1 MARIWLEFSKGN
13 LLSVTLV
20 PLGYALYHFL
30 NHSTCQTKI
39 WGLNGLEPWSSG
51 YGRRLTFQRSWVRI
65 PAPDIGWTWLLRK
78 KGKKEIN
85 KKAIELKKY
94 EFIVKERKRRKKVRY
109 KASVIGLKSSIIF
122 EMPSLT
128 LLHDGWSHRIK
139 INVKRLMLDQ
149 AKAAKC
155 NNVAFWPWNWKIC
168 CTFSRK
174 VK

>member
-1 MARIWLEFSKGN
+1 MPNEDLRPQWAGALVQWLWEETHFPKVVGSNPGARYWMDM
-13 LLSVTLV
+13 
-20 PLGYALYHFL
+20 
-30 NHSTCQTKI
+30 
-39 WGLNGLEPWSSG
+39 
-51 YGRRLTFQRSWVRI
+51 TFK
-65 PAPDIGWTWLLRK
+65 K

-155 NNVAFWPWNWKIC
+155 NNVAF
-168 CTFSRK
+168 
-174 VK
+174 